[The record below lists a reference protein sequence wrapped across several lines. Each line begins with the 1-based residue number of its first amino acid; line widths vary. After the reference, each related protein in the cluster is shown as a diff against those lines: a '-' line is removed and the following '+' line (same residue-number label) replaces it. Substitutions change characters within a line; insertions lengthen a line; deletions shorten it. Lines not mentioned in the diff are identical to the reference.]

1 MMRHAAKR
9 TTIHEVLRIAMEL
22 ERRTVALYT
31 AFVSQDAAEPELQKF
46 WLTMARHEAGHF
58 GALALVESMIQ
69 NDPHLEVARK
79 IWFDEVTV
87 VRLRSLLNAY
97 LREAQQA
104 VGIERALEMAIDLES
119 SELEDVV
126 VDLMQ
131 VVKDSM
137 WREQAMQFLI
147 HDLGDLSY
155 MVEKFTRDPKLL
167 RRADDLLDRR
177 GLARRPHRHD
187 TTTGTATRGTV
198 RRDTRPRQHTHS

>member
-1 MMRHAAKR
+1 MRHAPKR
-9 TTIHEVLRIAMEL
+9 TTIHEVLRIAMDL
-22 ERRTVALYT
+22 EKRTMALYT
-31 AFVSQDAAEPELQKF
+31 AFVSQHGTEPELAKF

-69 NDPHLEVARK
+69 NDPKLEVGRK
-79 IWFDEVTV
+79 VWFDEVTV
-87 VRLRSLLNAY
+87 VRLRSLLGAY
-97 LREAQQA
+97 LREAQRP
-104 VGIERALEMAIDLES
+104 VTVERALEMAIDLES

-131 VVKDSM
+131 VVKDTV
-137 WREQAMQFLI
+137 WREQAIEFLI

-177 GLARRPHRHD
+177 VKALRSRKERRRAAAEP
-187 TTTGTATRGTV
+187 ATR
-198 RRDTRPRQHTHS
+198 

>member
-1 MMRHAAKR
+1 MRHTAKR
-9 TTIHEVLRIAMEL
+9 ATLHEVLQIAMEL
-22 ERRTVALYT
+22 EKRTMALYT
-31 AFVSQDAAEPELQKF
+31 AFVSHHADNPELYRF

-69 NDPHLEVARK
+69 NDPKLTIDQK
-79 IWFDEVTV
+79 LWFDDVTV

-97 LREAQQA
+97 LREAKQP
-104 VGIERALEMAIDLES
+104 VSIERALEMAIDLES
-119 SELEDVV
+119 SELEDLVA
-126 VDLMQ
+126 DLMQ
-131 VVKDSM
+131 VVKDGP

-177 GLARRPHRHD
+177 VKALRSRKQKKGA
-187 TTTGTATRGTV
+187 GGAA
-198 RRDTRPRQHTHS
+198 SS

>member
-1 MMRHAAKR
+1 MKR
-9 TTIHEVLRIAMEL
+9 STKRATIHEILQIAMEL
-22 ERRTVALYT
+22 ERRTMMLYT
-31 AFVSQDAAEPELQKF
+31 AFVSQHSHEPELHKF

-69 NDPHLEVARK
+69 NDPKLEVGRK
-79 IWFDEVTV
+79 VWFDEVTV

-97 LREAQQA
+97 LREAKQP
-104 VGIERALEMAIDLES
+104 VSVERALEMAIDLES

-131 VVKDSM
+131 VVKDSV
-137 WREQAMQFLI
+137 WRNQTMQFLI
-147 HDLGDLSY
+147 HDLGDLST

-177 GLARRPHRHD
+177 VKTLRLKKE
-187 TTTGTATRGTV
+187 
-198 RRDTRPRQHTHS
+198 RQPQLK

>member
-1 MMRHAAKR
+1 MKR
-9 TTIHEVLRIAMEL
+9 TFRCA
-22 ERRTVALYT
+22 
-31 AFVSQDAAEPELQKF
+31 
-46 WLTMARHEAGHF
+46 
-58 GALALVESMIQ
+58 Q

-131 VVKDSM
+131 VVKDSV

-177 GLARRPHRHD
+177 VKALRSRKERRGVTTVTAR
-187 TTTGTATRGTV
+187 
-198 RRDTRPRQHTHS
+198 

>member
-1 MMRHAAKR
+1 MRHAAKR
-9 TTIHEVLRIAMEL
+9 TTVHQVLRIAMDL
-22 ERRTVALYT
+22 EKRTMALYT
-31 AFVSQDAAEPELQKF
+31 AFVSHHAAHPELRKF

-58 GALALVESMIQ
+58 GALALVESMIE
-69 NDPHLEVARK
+69 NDPKLEIDRK

-87 VRLRSLLNAY
+87 VRLRSLLTAY
-97 LREAQQA
+97 LREAQQP

-131 VVKDSM
+131 VVKDSV

-155 MVEKFTRDPKLL
+155 MVEKHTRDPRLL

-177 GLARRPHRHD
+177 VKAVRSRKERRREAGDTAR
-187 TTTGTATRGTV
+187 
-198 RRDTRPRQHTHS
+198 

>member
-1 MMRHAAKR
+1 M
-9 TTIHEVLRIAMEL
+9 
-22 ERRTVALYT
+22 
-31 AFVSQDAAEPELQKF
+31 
-46 WLTMARHEAGHF
+46 
-58 GALALVESMIQ
+58 
-69 NDPHLEVARK
+69 
-79 IWFDEVTV
+79 
-87 VRLRSLLNAY
+87 
-97 LREAQQA
+97 
-104 VGIERALEMAIDLES
+104 GIERALEMAIDLES

-177 GLARRPHRHD
+177 VKALRSRKERRSVTTETAR
-187 TTTGTATRGTV
+187 
-198 RRDTRPRQHTHS
+198 

>member
-1 MMRHAAKR
+1 MRHAPQR
-9 TTIHEVLRIAMEL
+9 TTIHEVLRIAMDL
-22 ERRTVALYT
+22 ERRTMTLYT
-31 AFVSQDAAEPELQKF
+31 AFVSQHGAQPELAKF

-69 NDPHLEVARK
+69 NDPKLEVGRK
-79 IWFDEVTV
+79 VWFDEVTV
-87 VRLRSLLNAY
+87 VRLRSLLGAY
-97 LREAQQA
+97 LREAQRP
-104 VGIERALEMAIDLES
+104 VTVERALEMAIDLES

-131 VVKDSM
+131 VVKDTV
-137 WREQAMQFLI
+137 WREQAMHFLI

-177 GLARRPHRHD
+177 VKALRSRKERRREAAAPSAR
-187 TTTGTATRGTV
+187 
-198 RRDTRPRQHTHS
+198 

>member
-1 MMRHAAKR
+1 MRHAAKR
-9 TTIHEVLRIAMEL
+9 TTVHQVLRIAMDL
-22 ERRTVALYT
+22 EKRTMALYT
-31 AFVSQDAAEPELQKF
+31 AFVSQHAAHPELQKF

-58 GALALVESMIQ
+58 GALALVESMIE
-69 NDPHLEVARK
+69 NDANLEIGRK

-87 VRLRSLLNAY
+87 VRLRSLLTAY
-97 LREAQQA
+97 LREAQRP
-104 VGIERALEMAIDLES
+104 VRIERALEMAIDLES

-131 VVKDSM
+131 VVKDTL

-155 MVEKFTRDPKLL
+155 MVEKFTRDPRLL

-177 GLARRPHRHD
+177 MKAVRSRKQRRREATEPAR
-187 TTTGTATRGTV
+187 
-198 RRDTRPRQHTHS
+198 

>member
-1 MMRHAAKR
+1 MRHAAKR
-9 TTIHEVLRIAMEL
+9 TTIHEVLRIAMDL
-22 ERRTVALYT
+22 ERRTMTLYT
-31 AFVSQDAAEPELQKF
+31 AFVTQHAAQPELAKF

-58 GALALVESMIQ
+58 GALALVESMIH
-69 NDPHLEVARK
+69 NDPHVELARK
-79 IWFDEVTV
+79 VWFDDATV

-97 LREAQQA
+97 LREAQQP

-131 VVKDSM
+131 VVKDGV

-177 GLARRPHRHD
+177 VKAVRLRKERRTAHAESAR
-187 TTTGTATRGTV
+187 
-198 RRDTRPRQHTHS
+198 